1 MAAFESQKRAIPLKT
16 AVFACARAS
25 QYGVTIK
32 RDGHICRSS
41 PHEAG
46 GGTRTQVL
54 TEFLGE
60 RQVSKAEN
68 SQHTPEGVYMP
79 CLVAGDG
86 GGKINIE
93 GLRMAGRSPAASL
106 KDIWLRGN
114 AKELSILWK
123 DTSSRIFV
131 SGKTKTKE
139 DSSA

>member
-1 MAAFESQKRAIPLKT
+1 MCSKGQGADCGKTLYWRIGVAYLASEITSGLPVSHNWLTPGGMAAFESQNRAIPLKT
-16 AVFACARAS
+16 ARR
-25 QYGVTIK
+25 GVTIK
-32 RDGHICRSS
+32 REAHIRRSS

-86 GGKINIE
+86 GGTE
-93 GLRMAGRSPAASL
+93 R
-106 KDIWLRGN
+106 W
-114 AKELSILWK
+114 
-123 DTSSRIFV
+123 
-131 SGKTKTKE
+131 
-139 DSSA
+139 

>member
-1 MAAFESQKRAIPLKT
+1 MDRPPQPLCFLSIHFTYRPLK
-16 AVFACARAS
+16 
-25 QYGVTIK
+25 
-32 RDGHICRSS
+32 
-41 PHEAG
+41 
-46 GGTRTQVL
+46 
-54 TEFLGE
+54 
-60 RQVSKAEN
+60 
-68 SQHTPEGVYMP
+68 GVYMP